1 MLQDGQ
7 RHGQL
12 RLDTTITIRLL
23 LAAAG
28 KMLSGSLSEER
39 VRQSGREPRCWRW
52 FSVSARRPFNIPI
65 VCISAETERKASSSA
80 HTVASRLLDRR
91 LGETKSVF
99 SKCILRQCVLRAY
112 SASVFCECV
121 LGRVCSVRVYSPS
134 VLSDYILQVNSS
146 TLQRRSPTPF
156 PDSLSLS
163 LLSDRVLSDC
173 ILACTHEESA
183 KCSQARTRPAESPR
197 SSNGSVCVCVWPMH
211 RQWPPEK
218 SLRAGAANAQC
229 ISLANLL

>member
-1 MLQDGQ
+1 MEHNSPRTRRNRSRIVRAPPPFHSRSFGVRHTHTLADAALLRRDATVVMLQDGQ

-112 SASVFCECV
+112 SARACSASVF
-121 LGRVCSVRVYSPS
+121 
-134 VLSDYILQVNSS
+134 
-146 TLQRRSPTPF
+146 
-156 PDSLSLS
+156 
-163 LLSDRVLSDC
+163 
-173 ILACTHEESA
+173 
-183 KCSQARTRPAESPR
+183 
-197 SSNGSVCVCVWPMH
+197 
-211 RQWPPEK
+211 
-218 SLRAGAANAQC
+218 
-229 ISLANLL
+229 